1 MTMCTMAVRT
11 AAAMSL
17 IFAASFSPAET
28 TSPPP
33 ASPAPASPAHASASA
48 AAELDKHLTGLSS
61 WAADFTQTIDDGH
74 GNVQRSA
81 AGRLFLQ
88 RPGKFRWDYT
98 QPSEQLVLADGR
110 QIWFYDK
117 DLAQANVRDMDTSL
131 ASTPASLLS
140 GSGSVST
147 QFNVTALPAS
157 GGLQWYQLIPKH
169 ADTDFQV
176 VRIGFDK
183 GDLRSMFLAD
193 KLNQITQLTFSNSK
207 RNIVIAAGSVF
218 VRAAAG
224 SRCDRTRR
232 QVRTN
237 DGTYRPLADR
247 LRPQSLDEY
256 VGQSHLLGVGAPLRR
271 ALESGRPHSMIL
283 WGPPGTGKTTL
294 ARLVASGAHAEFIA
308 LSAVLAGI
316 KDIRAVVEQARSLRG
331 TRDTVLFLDEVHRF
345 NKSQQDTFLPYVED
359 GTLIFVGA
367 TTENPSFEVNNAL
380 LSRARVYVLKPL
392 EAADLA
398 KLLDRALQD
407 PERGL
412 GQLKLQIDD
421 GARELLLAAA
431 DGDARR
437 MLNLL
442 ETAADLSSAEEAGR
456 RLDVDT
462 MRAVIGSTYVRFD
475 KGGENFY
482 DQISALHKSVRGS
495 DPDAA
500 LYWLCRMLAG
510 GCDPLYIARRA
521 LRMASEDIGNADPR
535 ALTLALE
542 ACSVY
547 ERLGSPEGELAIA
560 QAVVFMACAAKSNA
574 VYTAYKAAAEDAA
587 GLGSL
592 EVPLH
597 LRNAPTR
604 LMKEIG
610 YGKGYRYAHD
620 EPGGY
625 AAGERYFPDEMPDRR
640 YYVPAPR
647 GLEIK
652 IGEALN
658 ARRERDARA
667 RGAGG

>member
-1 MTMCTMAVRT
+1 VT
-11 AAAMSL
+11 
-17 IFAASFSPAET
+17 
-28 TSPPP
+28 
-33 ASPAPASPAHASASA
+33 
-48 AAELDKHLTGLSS
+48 
-61 WAADFTQTIDDGH
+61 
-74 GNVQRSA
+74 
-81 AGRLFLQ
+81 
-88 RPGKFRWDYT
+88 
-98 QPSEQLVLADGR
+98 PS
-110 QIWFYDK
+110 
-117 DLAQANVRDMDTSL
+117 
-131 ASTPASLLS
+131 
-140 GSGSVST
+140 
-147 QFNVTALPAS
+147 
-157 GGLQWYQLIPKH
+157 
-169 ADTDFQV
+169 
-176 VRIGFDK
+176 
-183 GDLRSMFLAD
+183 
-193 KLNQITQLTFSNSK
+193 
-207 RNIVIAAGSVF
+207 
-218 VRAAAG
+218 
-224 SRCDRTRR
+224 
-232 QVRTN
+232 

-256 VGQSHLLGVGAPLRR
+256 VGQSHLLGAGAPLRR

-294 ARLVASGAHAEFIA
+294 ARLVATGAHAQFIA

-316 KDIRAVVEQARSLRG
+316 KDIRAVVEQARALRG

-345 NKSQQDTFLPYVED
+345 NKAQQDTFLPYVED

-380 LSRARVYVLKPL
+380 LSRARVYVLKSI
-392 EAADLA
+392 EAADLST
-398 KLLDRALQD
+398 LLDRALTD
-407 PERGL
+407 RERGL
-412 GQLKLQIDD
+412 GQLNLQIDA

-442 ETAADLSSAEEAGR
+442 ETAADLSSPADPGR

-510 GCDPLYIARRA
+510 GCDPMYIARRA

-535 ALTLALE
+535 ALTMALE
-542 ACSVY
+542 ACAVY

-560 QAVVFMACAAKSNA
+560 QAIVFMACAAKSNA
-574 VYTAYKAAAEDAA
+574 VYTAYTAAAGDAA
-587 GLGSL
+587 SLGSL

-652 IGEALN
+652 IGEALKQ
-658 ARRERDARA
+658 RRERDRQA
-667 RGAGG
+667 RGTGGT

>member
-1 MTMCTMAVRT
+1 MT
-11 AAAMSL
+11 
-17 IFAASFSPAET
+17 
-28 TSPPP
+28 
-33 ASPAPASPAHASASA
+33 
-48 AAELDKHLTGLSS
+48 
-61 WAADFTQTIDDGH
+61 
-74 GNVQRSA
+74 
-81 AGRLFLQ
+81 
-88 RPGKFRWDYT
+88 
-98 QPSEQLVLADGR
+98 
-110 QIWFYDK
+110 
-117 DLAQANVRDMDTSL
+117 
-131 ASTPASLLS
+131 
-140 GSGSVST
+140 
-147 QFNVTALPAS
+147 
-157 GGLQWYQLIPKH
+157 
-169 ADTDFQV
+169 
-176 VRIGFDK
+176 
-183 GDLRSMFLAD
+183 
-193 KLNQITQLTFSNSK
+193 
-207 RNIVIAAGSVF
+207 
-218 VRAAAG
+218 
-224 SRCDRTRR
+224 
-232 QVRTN
+232 
-237 DGTYRPLADR
+237 GTYRPLADR

-256 VGQSHLLGVGAPLRR
+256 VGQSHLLGAGAPLRR

-294 ARLVASGAHAEFIA
+294 ARLVANSSHAEFIA

-316 KDIRAVVEQARSLRG
+316 KDIRAVVEQARALRG

-380 LSRARVYVLKPL
+380 LSRARVYVLKSL
-392 EAADLA
+392 NADDLG
-398 KLLDRALQD
+398 KLLDRALTD
-407 PERGL
+407 RERGL
-412 GQLKLQIDD
+412 GQLDLQIDA

-442 ETAADLSSAEEAGR
+442 ETAADLSSPQDAGR

-535 ALTLALE
+535 ALTLTLE
-542 ACSVY
+542 ACAVY

-560 QAVVFMACAAKSNA
+560 QAIVFMACAAKSNA
-574 VYTAYKAAAEDAA
+574 VYTAYKAATEDATS
-587 GLGSL
+587 LGSL

-658 ARRERDARA
+658 ARRERDRQNVRPADREGMH
-667 RGAGG
+667 RD

>member
-1 MTMCTMAVRT
+1 VKAV
-11 AAAMSL
+11 
-17 IFAASFSPAET
+17 
-28 TSPPP
+28 
-33 ASPAPASPAHASASA
+33 
-48 AAELDKHLTGLSS
+48 
-61 WAADFTQTIDDGH
+61 
-74 GNVQRSA
+74 GN
-81 AGRLFLQ
+81 
-88 RPGKFRWDYT
+88 
-98 QPSEQLVLADGR
+98 
-110 QIWFYDK
+110 
-117 DLAQANVRDMDTSL
+117 
-131 ASTPASLLS
+131 
-140 GSGSVST
+140 
-147 QFNVTALPAS
+147 
-157 GGLQWYQLIPKH
+157 
-169 ADTDFQV
+169 
-176 VRIGFDK
+176 
-183 GDLRSMFLAD
+183 
-193 KLNQITQLTFSNSK
+193 
-207 RNIVIAAGSVF
+207 
-218 VRAAAG
+218 
-224 SRCDRTRR
+224 
-232 QVRTN
+232 
-237 DGTYRPLADR
+237 GTYRPLADR
-247 LRPQSLDEY
+247 LRPRSLDEF
-256 VGQSHLLGVGAPLRR
+256 VGQEHLLGAGAPLRR

-294 ARLVASGAHAEFIA
+294 ARLVATGADAEFVA

-316 KDIRAVVEQARSLRG
+316 KDIRAVVEQAKALRG

-392 EAADLA
+392 DAADLA
-398 KLLDRALQD
+398 KLLDRALADQ
-407 PERGL
+407 ERGL
-412 GQLKLQIDD
+412 GHLNLQIDAA
-421 GARELLLAAA
+421 ARELLVAAA

-442 ETAADLSSAEEAGR
+442 ETAADLATPAEGGATGGS
-456 RLDVDT
+456 RLDLDT

-482 DQISALHKSVRGS
+482 DQISALHKSMRGS

-560 QAVVFMACAAKSNA
+560 QAIVFMACAAKSNA
-574 VYTAYKAAAEDAA
+574 IYTAYQAATDDAKTM
-587 GLGSL
+587 GSL

-610 YGKGYRYAHD
+610 YGKEYRYAHD
-620 EPGGY
+620 EPDGY
-625 AAGERYFPDEMPDRR
+625 AAGERYFPVGMPDRR
-640 YYVPAPR
+640 YYLPVPR

-652 IGEALN
+652 IGEALES
-658 ARRERDARA
+658 RRA
-667 RGAGG
+667 RKS